1 MKPETFGGLTGLGT
15 QPGRTFTLQP
25 ENAEPTL
32 AANDSLKVDDRFEL
46 IYKEHRCAGEQISD
60 ARKRAP
66 SR

>member
-1 MKPETFGGLTGLGT
+1 MKREALGGLTRLGT

-46 IYKEHRCAGEQISD
+46 IYK
-60 ARKRAP
+60 RAP
-66 SR
+66 MCR